1 MLGSAI
7 IIYKKYKISW
17 GHAPMKFYPWGP
29 VPYASYTTDSETVM
43 IIYMDTIG
51 INSFEVLC

>member
-1 MLGSAI
+1 M
-7 IIYKKYKISW
+7 KY
-17 GHAPMKFYPWGP
+17 YPWGP

-51 INSFEVLC
+51 INTFEVLC